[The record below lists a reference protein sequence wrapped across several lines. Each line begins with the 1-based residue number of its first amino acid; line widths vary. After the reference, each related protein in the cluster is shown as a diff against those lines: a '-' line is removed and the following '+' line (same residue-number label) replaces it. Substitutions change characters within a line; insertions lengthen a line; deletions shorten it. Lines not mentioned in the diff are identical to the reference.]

1 MLSAERSAEAD
12 ALTNMPYE
20 YNVGRALTAELIR
33 RRSNATA
40 LIGVNDMTALGI
52 LAELTARGIRVPSDV
67 SVCGFDNIFSSAI
80 TTPSLTTID
89 HHLRTRCQAAVDMI
103 LSRTAPAAAPGPF
116 VNKIEYTPQLIVRSS
131 TGKAREGALESR
143 E

>member
-1 MLSAERSAEAD
+1 
-12 ALTNMPYE
+12 
-20 YNVGRALTAELIR
+20 
-33 RRSNATA
+33 
-40 LIGVNDMTALGI
+40 MTALGI